1 MKKLIAKIGLFLM
14 INLIINSILIGVTF
28 AATDDK
34 TTSSGNAEGSVEDQL
49 ELADPLEKMTECIDL
64 TKPNTDGA
72 KDSDSEYLITIIE
85 EPLSLNTT
93 GEPGKEYQTRICY
106 RNTFVYWGGK
116 DHKKKYTIT
125 KLVAGGKNPTG
136 ASTADTGCSSAAEEL
151 LGKTDFKPSFTCS
164 PVQVTLSKGGT
175 SQIEGFIKQIYT
187 FAASLV
193 GIIAV
198 AVIIIS
204 GIQISLSGGDSEG
217 LTQAKDRIIKSLTGI
232 AVLFLSGLIL
242 YTINPTFFVK

>member
-1 MKKLIAKIGLFLM
+1 MKKLIAKIGLFLI
-14 INLIINSILIGVTF
+14 INLIINSIFIGITF
-28 AATDDK
+28 AEE
-34 TTSSGNAEGSVEDQL
+34 TTNPPAGSAESL
-49 ELADPLEKMTECIDL
+49 LTLADPLKDMTECIDL
-64 TKPNTDGA
+64 KEEGPN
-72 KDSDSEYLITIIE
+72 SDSNYLITIIE
-85 EPLSLNTT
+85 EPLSLKTT
-93 GEPGKEYQTRICY
+93 GDPEDDYKTRICY

-125 KLVAGGKNPTG
+125 KLIKGGDNPTG
-136 ASTADTGCSSAAEEL
+136 ASTSETGCSKAAEEL
-151 LGKTDFKPSFTCS
+151 VKNKSDFNPSFTCS

-204 GIQISLSGGDSEG
+204 GIQISLSGGDSDG

-232 AVLFLSGLIL
+232 AILFLSGLIL

>member
-1 MKKLIAKIGLFLM
+1 MKKLIAKIGLFLI

-28 AATDDK
+28 A
-34 TTSSGNAEGSVEDQL
+34 NENGSVEDMV
-49 ELADPLEKMTECIDL
+49 ELADPFKDMLECIDL
-64 TKPNTDGA
+64 TDTSET
-72 KDSDSEYLITIIE
+72 SDSNYLITIIE
-85 EPLSLNTT
+85 EPLNLKTT
-93 GEPGKEYQTRICY
+93 GDPGDDYKTRVCY

-125 KLVAGGKNPTG
+125 KLVRAIDDKP
-136 ASTADTGCSSAAEEL
+136 STGCYGGAEAQ
-151 LGKTDFKPSFTCS
+151 KTENEAFKPSFTCS